1 MKDTRPDI
9 KGVMESSL
17 LIFLENQERTLE
29 VVALVAESIKH
40 LYIYT
45 HTHTMKWFHPSFLLN
60 NDN

>member
-17 LIFLENQERTLE
+17 IFLENQERTLE
-29 VVALVAESIKH
+29 VVAPVRNQLNTY

-45 HTHTMKWFHPSFLLN
+45 HTHYEVVSSLFWLN
-60 NDN
+60 NDS